1 MPTMMTEGLV
11 KPCLTPSSWS
21 VPRVAARL
29 RCFAVVP
36 QCTRAAG
43 VSGESPASMRFRA
56 MSGRFFMPMTNT
68 RVFALAA
75 RAFQLWTEPGLSGF
89 SCPVMSVTDE
99 EKLRCVKGMPA

>member
-1 MPTMMTEGLV
+1 
-11 KPCLTPSSWS
+11 
-21 VPRVAARL
+21 
-29 RCFAVVP
+29 
-36 QCTRAAG
+36 
-43 VSGESPASMRFRA
+43 

-68 RVFALAA
+68 SVFALAA